1 MIEADQRIL
10 KVGNKILMVR
20 IHCVG
25 GTYTTQNES
34 MCYSDTLSTW
44 YRKYKNIGYTVAV
57 LLYMPPI
64 SLLLFNV
71 DNSNLFFQNKSVCTR
86 ARMSAHCARM
96 V

>member
-44 YRKYKNIGYTVAV
+44 YRNYKKIGYIVAV
-57 LLYMPPI
+57 LLYITPHQLI
-64 SLLLFNV
+64 AF
-71 DNSNLFFQNKSVCTR
+71 
-86 ARMSAHCARM
+86 
-96 V
+96 